1 MQFIIAN
8 NIRQGNFRLKV
19 FNRGFEIATHESKS
33 KSYLRRVIRGY
44 ESDMATNPDHAAH
57 GQPVHV
63 IWA

>member
-8 NIRQGNFRLKV
+8 QIRQGNFRLKV

-44 ESDMATNPDHAAH
+44 KSAMAINPDHAAH
-57 GQPVHV
+57 GHPVHV

>member
-8 NIRQGNFRLKV
+8 NIRQGNFRLQV
-19 FNRGFEIATHESKS
+19 FNRGFRIQTHESKS

-44 ESDMATNPDHAAH
+44 TDAMSKPDHAAH
-57 GQPVHV
+57 GHPVHV

>member
-8 NIRQGNFRLKV
+8 RTRQGSFRLKV

-33 KSYLRRVIRGY
+33 KSYLRRVIRDY
-44 ESDMATNPDHAAH
+44 TDAMADPSHAGH
-57 GQPVHV
+57 GHDYHV